1 MKIQE
6 LARRLNVSTRAIR
19 FYEEKGLLAPDKHP
33 DNGYRRFTEE
43 DAWRLQTIL
52 ALREAGIAVDDIR
65 TVLERTDRA
74 ETDEVRRYLELQ
86 RSALY
91 GQWLELRETLALL
104 DGMIE
109 RTEDE
114 PESLRHRWHS
124 LAERAKASKAIRDS
138 WVDLWNFDA
147 LSEQWELNGSAG
159 LAPHVPPEPVYSRI
173 LAQAAERVAPQ
184 PGEWG
189 LDIGT
194 GTGGFASR
202 LLASGVRMIGIDQSA
217 EMLRRC
223 RMQLPA
229 LETRVGNLL
238 SVPSFDGQF
247 DFVVTSFA
255 FHHLTEAQQPL
266 ALAEMARIL
275 KAKGRIAIVDWMDA
289 PDGLYA
295 ASGTVPGDEH
305 YAESGRLAAWFQA
318 HGFRAETV
326 SLDAASASVRL
337 VLAVRP
343 PS

>member
-19 FYEEKGLLAPDKHP
+19 FYEEKGLLAPAKHP

-223 RMQLPA
+223 RMQVPA

-266 ALAEMARIL
+266 ALAEMARVL